1 MPGVAVCLDLA
12 CGKAQGARVVAKP
25 PLVRVAR
32 RGWVRV
38 GSGRDQYGRGSPKS
52 CAPWTMGGW
61 IFGSRAGKFVPF
73 DSAIEKKSIY
83 TLNY

>member
-12 CGKAQGARVVAKP
+12 CGKAQGS
-25 PLVRVAR
+25 
-32 RGWVRV
+32 V
-38 GSGRDQYGRGSPKS
+38 GGSET
-52 CAPWTMGGW
+52 AFGQGGATGL
-61 IFGSRAGKFVPF
+61 GSRGIRARSVRKGKSEVVCSVDNGRLDFWVTSWKFVPF